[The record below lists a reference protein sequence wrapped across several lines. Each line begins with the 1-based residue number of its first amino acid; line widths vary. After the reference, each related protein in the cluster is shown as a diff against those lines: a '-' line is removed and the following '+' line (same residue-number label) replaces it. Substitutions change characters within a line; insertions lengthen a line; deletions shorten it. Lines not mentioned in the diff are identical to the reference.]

1 MSQIQVD
8 NIYNKEGTGSPSFP
22 LGANVTGVIT
32 ATSFSGSGANLTGI
46 DATALKDSNGTVR
59 VQANTTGAVITGN
72 VSVGGTLTYEDVTN
86 VDAVG
91 IITARSG
98 IKVTGGDI
106 DVTSG
111 NIKVGT
117 ATTIDN
123 SGVNIT
129 GVVTATSYRG
139 DGSQLSGIEA
149 APTIQAVANGAIAA
163 NKPVRLNEDGTI
175 SEIKNT
181 TISAGTGSNTDI
193 PHRAGY
199 TPQGGDVA
207 WISAT
212 KFVLFWIATNDN
224 DQLFAAVGTV
234 NGTTISYGA
243 NTAIGGYDYV
253 TVRSV
258 RASYDSESDAV
269 VVAYRFTQRNAPTQ
283 ARWRVQGMT
292 ISGTT
297 ISVNSTAHESGSD
310 ILYDLRLVC
319 DNKGGFGI
327 TKVQTNQ
334 TWHVLAG
341 TVSTAGAIS
350 VGSESHIANSI
361 GAAYNVGIA
370 IGYDPVNDKYITL
383 GRYTNNNVHFGVY
396 SRSANG
402 TTINNHTLNGS
413 PNSWIASVSNGES
426 FDVKWDDVNSKF
438 IVIYENN
445 VSNNLRYRFG
455 KITAAQN
462 ALSNVGEADLFT
474 SARQDV
480 LGKMAYDKATGHAF
494 WLYADSDGNNTK
506 LLTVTIAGGT
516 GTTASAT
523 AETIASYK
531 EELGLVVGCNGS
543 GLVFT
548 GIDKSDNSDID
559 TRAKQFQVTT
569 SNLTALT
576 FVGFSDAAY
585 SDGNTATI
593 KVVGNTTTQSGLTPS
608 KTYYVQKAGTLSAGA
623 DDPSVIAG
631 IALTPTSLLIKG

>member
-22 LGANVTGVIT
+22 LGANVTGVVT

-46 DATALKDSNGTVR
+46 DATALKDTDGNVKI
-59 VQANTTGAVITGN
+59 QANSTGAVVTGILTVSSN

-86 VDAVG
+86 IDAVG
-91 IITARSG
+91 LITARQG
-98 IKVTGGDI
+98 IKVTGGDVQVGSAVTV
-106 DVTSG
+106 DTSG
-111 NIKVGT
+111 INV
-117 ATTIDN
+117 
-123 SGVNIT
+123 T

-224 DQLFAAVGTV
+224 SQLFAAVGTV
-234 NGTTISYGA
+234 SGTTISYGA
-243 NTAIGGYDYV
+243 NTAIGGYNYI

-258 RASYDSESDAV
+258 RASYDSQSDAV
-269 VVAYRFTQRNAPTQ
+269 VVAYRFTQRNSPSQ

-297 ISVNSTAHESGSD
+297 ISVNSTDHESGSD
-310 ILYDLRLVC
+310 SLYDIRLVC

-341 TVSTAGAIS
+341 TVSTAGVIS

-361 GAAYNVGIA
+361 GAGYNVGIA

-383 GRYTNNNVHFGVY
+383 GRYTNSNVHFGVY

-402 TTINNHTLNGS
+402 TTINNHTNNGS
-413 PNSWIASVSNGES
+413 PNSWIASVTNGES
-426 FDVKWDDVNSKF
+426 FDVKWDDVNSQF

-445 VSNNLRYRFG
+445 VSTNLRYRLG

-506 LLTVTIAGGT
+506 LLTVTISGN
-516 GTTASAT
+516 TASAT

-548 GIDKSDNSDID
+548 GVDKSDDSDID

-576 FVGFSDAAY
+576 FVGFSGANPI

-593 KVVGNTTTQSGLTPS
+593 KVVGNTTTQSGLSPS
-608 KTYYVQKAGTLSAGA
+608 KTYYVQKAGTLSADT